1 MATNNANQGAA
12 FSITDKKLCV
22 PVITLSTQGNAK
34 LLKQLKY
41 GFKKTINWNRY
52 QSKLST
58 EGENQYLD
66 YLIDPSFHEVNR
78 LFVLSFENNAH

>member
-1 MATNNANQGAA
+1 MATNDTTQGAT

-22 PVITLSTQGNAK
+22 PVITFSTQGNVK

-66 YLIDPSFHEVNR
+66 Y
-78 LFVLSFENNAH
+78 